1 MPRREDV
8 GAAPPLP
15 DDPGQEDGN
24 GREEE
29 QLGAVQAGPD
39 GLLAAGELDAEPEDA
54 VCREVDDEG
63 LAGRLHPMPKDSPK
77 DDEGDGVKGD
87 LIGVGRVQRRSGD
100 PAEPGCCR
108 VVQDGSEAQRV
119 G

>member
-1 MPRREDV
+1 MPWREDI

-39 GLLAAGELDAEPEDA
+39 DLLAAGELDAEPEDA

-63 LAGRLHPMPKDSPK
+63 LACIRS
-77 DDEGDGVKGD
+77 
-87 LIGVGRVQRRSGD
+87 RRTRQRTTKAMAWKAIS
-100 PAEPGCCR
+100 
-108 VVQDGSEAQRV
+108 
-119 G
+119 

>member
-1 MPRREDV
+1 MPWREDI

-54 VCREVDDEG
+54 VCREVDDKG
-63 LAGRLHPMPKDSPK
+63 LAGVEVLAEVLDQ
-77 DDEGDGVKGD
+77 DVLVVD
-87 LIGVGRVQRRSGD
+87 VGGATTDVYSAVTVRS
-100 PAEPGCCR
+100 
-108 VVQDGSEAQRV
+108 
-119 G
+119 